1 MRILNVQKE
10 EAFKKS
16 AHTTVLKIHLKN
28 RSKNTMTAINF
39 KNIP

>member
-16 AHTTVLKIHLKN
+16 AHTTVLKIHLK
-28 RSKNTMTAINF
+28 KQV
-39 KNIP
+39 